1 MDRLH
6 AMQIYTAV
14 VENGGFTAASRALR
28 IPLPTVCRKIA
39 ELEEHIGAQLL
50 TRSTRKVAVT
60 DTGEQFYEDAQRI
73 LENIDAM
80 ERQASGE
87 FQHVKGLLS
96 ITAPS
101 LFGQKH
107 VLPVINDFIKT
118 HQEIEVRLLFSNQV
132 LDLSEDHI
140 DLGFRIGA
148 LSDNSANTRELG
160 QVRQV
165 VCASPSYLAAHNT
178 PKQPKDILD
187 HQCITFS
194 RSGNRVPWT
203 FGASAG
209 KLKHINPRSRLL
221 LNSAESATE
230 SALQHCGLTQLYSY
244 QAAPYIAKGELEIV
258 LEEFEISPPPV
269 NLILPHDQRLPQKI
283 KAFSNFA
290 VPMIRESLEGISQLC
305 DAEPE

>member
-6 AMQIYTAV
+6 AMQVFVAV
-14 VENGGFTAASRALR
+14 VENRGFTAASRALR

-60 DTGEQFYEDAQRI
+60 DTGDQFYEDTRRI
-73 LENIDAM
+73 LEDLDTI
-80 ERQASGE
+80 EKQASGE

-107 VLPVINDFIKT
+107 VLPIINNFIKT
-118 HQEIEVRLLFSNQV
+118 HLEIEIRLLFSNQV

-148 LSDNSANTRELG
+148 LTDSFANTIELG
-160 QVRQV
+160 HVRQV
-165 VCASPSYLAAHNT
+165 VCASPSYLAAQNL
-178 PKQPKDILD
+178 PVRPEDILE

-194 RSGNRVPWT
+194 RSGNRVPWAFKT
-203 FGASAG
+203 SAG
-209 KLKHINPRSRLL
+209 KVKYITPRSRLL
-221 LNSAESATE
+221 LNSAESAIE
-230 SALQHCGLTQLYSY
+230 STLQHCGLTQLYSY
-244 QAAPYIAKGELEIV
+244 QAAPYITKGELAVV
-258 LEEFEISPPPV
+258 LEDFEIPPPPV

-283 KAFSNFA
+283 KAFSDFA
-290 VPMIRESLEGISQLC
+290 VPTLRDDLKQIRKMCEVTR
-305 DAEPE
+305 